1 MQNTMS
7 TTTLVSVVCAVL
19 ILHEVGASL
28 IASSE
33 IKYCTRTSKSFNPK
47 VNGKACEKKFVVTL
61 ALSNSK
67 VSQLGMGLLTTNQ
80 KYNIYMKVQPFICVL
95 YTLFRAHSKC
105 LLI

>member
-33 IKYCTRTSKSFNPK
+33 IKYCTRTSKNFEPK
-47 VNGKACEKKFVVTL
+47 VNGQACEKKFIVTL
-61 ALSNSK
+61 AVRNSK
-67 VSQLGMGLLTTNQ
+67 VSQSGLLN
-80 KYNIYMKVQPFICVL
+80 YNPNM
-95 YTLFRAHSKC
+95 
-105 LLI
+105 